1 MDSAIV
7 LVVDD
12 VKSNRDI
19 LARRLHREGHTVVTA
34 EDGRQALELMR
45 GQPFDLVLLDIMMP
59 EMDGYQVLE
68 HMRADATL
76 RHVPVIV
83 ISAVDEVDSVV
94 RCIKLGAEDYLSKP
108 FNRVLLQARIGASLE
123 KKYWRDREQAYVEEL
138 ASLQRIDRELNASL
152 DVHRAM
158 SITLEWALRR
168 SGSQAGLVGSVGED
182 GIQIMATEGYAA
194 ELTARW
200 EDGSFSSSQPLVQRA
215 IQSGQ
220 PQRVSGL
227 DDGEGLLPGARSQ
240 VVIPI
245 CRESYVIGVLLLER
259 VDPGGYSDETQ
270 SFLTR
275 LADHAAIAIANAQ
288 LYEAVQ
294 AANQAKSEFVS
305 LVAHELKNPMTSIRG
320 YTDLLRKGQL
330 GAINEAQLSFLNTI
344 LSNVGR
350 MDTLVA
356 DLSDMSKIEAGQL
369 RLELGMVS
377 IADAVDEV
385 ARSLKGQITAKD
397 QTLRMQIPEDI
408 PPVWA
413 DYTRLV
419 QVLTNLVS
427 NAHKYTPEGGDIRVW
442 AERTTIQHD
451 AESLSEGVHVAVQDN
466 GIGIGPEDQEGIFQK
481 FFRSEDEK
489 ARQAPGTGLGLNIS
503 KNLVELQGGRIWFES
518 ELRQGT
524 IFHFVVPVGP
534 AT

>member
-1 MDSAIV
+1 
-7 LVVDD
+7 
-12 VKSNRDI
+12 
-19 LARRLHREGHTVVTA
+19 
-34 EDGRQALELMR
+34 
-45 GQPFDLVLLDIMMP
+45 
-59 EMDGYQVLE
+59 
-68 HMRADATL
+68 
-76 RHVPVIV
+76 
-83 ISAVDEVDSVV
+83 
-94 RCIKLGAEDYLSKP
+94 
-108 FNRVLLQARIGASLE
+108 
-123 KKYWRDREQAYVEEL
+123 
-138 ASLQRIDRELNASL
+138 
-152 DVHRAM
+152 
-158 SITLEWALRR
+158 
-168 SGSQAGLVGSVGED
+168 
-182 GIQIMATEGYAA
+182 
-194 ELTARW
+194 
-200 EDGSFSSSQPLVQRA
+200 
-215 IQSGQ
+215 
-220 PQRVSGL
+220 
-227 DDGEGLLPGARSQ
+227 
-240 VVIPI
+240 
-245 CRESYVIGVLLLER
+245 
-259 VDPGGYSDETQ
+259 
-270 SFLTR
+270 
-275 LADHAAIAIANAQ
+275 